1 MGHAKRTNQRRILQ
15 GGQVEKQSTSS
26 RLCLVNIEFFFLLL
40 IKSHL
45 TKKLNF
51 DMRNFQIVIQS
62 TVQTSVTVN

>member
-51 DMRNFQIVIQS
+51 DMQNFQIVIQS